1 MDESVA
7 DVASH
12 DGASIAVTTV
22 GGSGQGVLVVHGAM
36 QAGESQRDLA
46 ELLAHDGFR
55 VHLMDRRGRGGSSS
69 LSSGTSPDE
78 ESDDVRAVLTATGA
92 RRCIGIS
99 SGALL
104 AARCALAHP
113 GLLDRLVLFEP
124 PLGIDGSIRVN
135 DAQRVVKAVR
145 RGQLAT
151 ALAVGMRTAEMG
163 PPWMFRLPIPVLA
176 AFSRIMLRRPGI
188 ADRAAAL
195 TADFAVVERNAEHLA
210 DFATLDVPTLL
221 IDGTATRPY
230 LRKAVAELA
239 RTIPGA
245 RHVTLEGLTHSATQN
260 RNEYGRPDAV
270 APLMSDFLA

>member
-1 MDESVA
+1 MDDTVA
-7 DVASH
+7 DIASQ
-12 DGASIAVTTV
+12 DGASIAVTTL
-22 GGSGQGVLVVHGAM
+22 GGSGPGIVVVHGAM

-46 ELLAHDGFR
+46 GLLAADGFR

-69 LSSGTSPDE
+69 LTTDTTPEDE
-78 ESDDVRAVLTATGA
+78 SEDVRAVLAATGA
-92 RRCIGIS
+92 RGCVGIS

-104 AARCALAHP
+104 SARCALAHP

-124 PLGIDGSIRVN
+124 PLGINGSIRISE
-135 DAQRVVKAVR
+135 AQRVVTAVR

-151 ALAVGMRTAEMG
+151 AMAVGMRTAEMG

-188 ADRAAAL
+188 ADQAGAL
-195 TADFAVVERNAEHLA
+195 IADFAVVERNAEHLT
-210 DFATLDVPTLL
+210 DFADLDVPTLL
-221 IDGTATRPY
+221 INGTSTRPY
-230 LRKAVAELA
+230 LRCAVAELA

-260 RNEYGRPDAV
+260 RNEYGRPDDV
-270 APLMSDFLA
+270 APVMSDFLS